1 MLLLNAF
8 YSIFMLIKMSSVS
21 AYFSSF
27 LIFVCEA
34 LVLLIYMSTEQRKS
48 VHILPEDKFDSL
60 KIIKLL
66 FFKEN

>member
-34 LVLLIYMSTEQRKS
+34 LVLLIYMSGL
-48 VHILPEDKFDSL
+48 H
-60 KIIKLL
+60 
-66 FFKEN
+66 